1 MYITKL
7 QNSLTRGA
15 RRRKSLITI
24 QKEHLFHMDG
34 CSFYVQPPGG
44 CFVYF
49 LQIYFYCIS
58 IVIFIWSAKPV

>member
-7 QNSLTRGA
+7 QKSLTRGA

-49 LQIYFYCIS
+49 L
-58 IVIFIWSAKPV
+58 